1 MLFVVLVVLLAGVV
15 VIRGISSRIKAAAIV
30 KQETLE
36 LSVPSVSVVHPKT
49 GALKDEIVLPS
60 NIQAFVDAP
69 IYARTNGYLKKWYS
83 DIGTR
88 VKAGQLIADI
98 ESPEVEQ
105 QLQQA
110 RNTLATSQANLR
122 LAEINQD
129 RYQALWK
136 LDSCSKQDLDN
147 AIATYEADKA
157 TVAAGAANV
166 KYYEQLVAFE
176 KVIAPFDGVI
186 TARNT
191 DIGQLINAGNG
202 GAPLQLFRIAA
213 TNKLRIF
220 LSVPQMYSRSA
231 IAGVGVDVTLTE
243 LPGRHFPGKV
253 ARNAE
258 AIDAT
263 TRTLLTEVDVDNPTG
278 ILLPGSYAEVH
289 LKLAAGTPALVVPVT
304 ALIFRA
310 QGLQIATVRDNK
322 ADLVRVTMGRDFGT
336 EVEIT
341 SGITRDDWVIVNPPD
356 SLTAGTEVHAE
367 QPGSKGE

>member
-36 LSVPSVSVVHPKT
+36 LSVPSVSVGSPQNRSAEGRDRTTQQHP
-49 GALKDEIVLPS
+49 GFRRCPHLRAHQRVSQEVVFRYRHARESRP
-60 NIQAFVDAP
+60 VD
-69 IYARTNGYLKKWYS
+69 RRH
-83 DIGTR
+83 R
-88 VKAGQLIADI
+88 VAGSRAA
-98 ESPEVEQ
+98 VAAG
-105 QLQQA
+105 A

-243 LPGRHFPGKV
+243 LAGAPFPRQSGAQRGGHRRH
-253 ARNAE
+253 
-258 AIDAT
+258 
-263 TRTLLTEVDVDNPTG
+263 
-278 ILLPGSYAEVH
+278 YAH
-289 LKLAAGTPALVVPVT
+289 T
-304 ALIFRA
+304 ADR
-310 QGLQIATVRDNK
+310 GGCR
-322 ADLVRVTMGRDFGT
+322 
-336 EVEIT
+336 
-341 SGITRDDWVIVNPPD
+341 
-356 SLTAGTEVHAE
+356 
-367 QPGSKGE
+367 